1 MKKFLLFTFILFA
14 FAANAQDENEDQN
27 ETPPDGWTSEGKF
40 QLLFNQSAFN
50 AEWTGGGTSS
60 MAANLVL
67 DYNLNYRKGNFTWD
81 NKFLANYGLTKLK
94 ADEFTRKTS
103 DRLEINSILGK
114 QMEDSNWYYSFFTN
128 FRTQFSKGYV
138 YSEDPETGQPTRRET
153 THFISPAYLQ
163 FGPGMMWKKN
173 EDFWVNLA
181 PATARFIFV
190 DPEFTS
196 VPGYVDGSYYGVDT
210 NKSTRFELGAS
221 LSSYFKY
228 EVMTNVTME
237 HNLSLYS
244 NYLDHPENIDIDYLL
259 NLDMGIN
266 KYLSAN
272 FIFQAIYDDN
282 IVGAF
287 QVREVFGAG
296 FTYTF

>member
-114 QMEDSNWYYSFFTN
+114 QMENSNWYYSFFTN

-190 DPEFTS
+190 DPAFTS

-244 NYLDHPENIDIDYLL
+244 NYLDQPENIDIDYLL

>member
-14 FAANAQDENEDQN
+14 FAANAQGENEDQN

-244 NYLDHPENIDIDYLL
+244 NYLDQPENIDIDYLL

>member
-1 MKKFLLFTFILFA
+1 MKKFLLYTFILFG
-14 FAANAQDENEDQN
+14 FVANAQDENNDKN
-27 ETPPDGWTSEGKF
+27 DTPPDGWSSEGKF

-67 DYNLNYRKGNFTWD
+67 DYSLNYRKGNLTWD

-94 ADEFTRKTS
+94 GDEFTRKTS

-114 QMEDSNWYYSFFTN
+114 QMENSNWYYSFFTN

-138 YSEDPETGQPTRRET
+138 YSQDQETGLPVRRET

-163 FGPGMMWKKN
+163 FGPGMMWKKS
-173 EDFWVNLA
+173 EDFWFNLA

-190 DPEFTS
+190 DPDFTS
-196 VPGYVDGSYYGVDT
+196 TPGYVDGSYYGVDT
-210 NKSTRFELGAS
+210 NKSSRFELGAS
-221 LSSYFKY
+221 VSSYFKY

-244 NYLDHPENIDIDYLL
+244 NYLDQPENIDIDYLL

-272 FIFQAIYDDN
+272 LIFQAIYDDN